1 MATESIGQVIKFD
14 DEMAERFIAAAEHA
28 EANPPKPRTHKIKW
42 GDPKETMR
50 GLERKYS
57 GDKNA

>member
-42 GDPKETMR
+42 GDPKDVAAR
-50 GLERKYS
+50 LERKFV
-57 GDKNA
+57 DAK